1 MSTLTWIL
9 PFVALVVALAAHARA
24 RRLSRR
30 LETLTQMYWELKYEH
45 SRLKAQ
51 VTRLD
56 PEAQRPAEEAE
67 PASASA
73 PTVGYVPLSSL
84 KKQ

>member
-30 LETLTQMYWELKYEH
+30 LETLTQTYWELRYEH

-56 PEAQRPAEEAE
+56 PEAQPPAAE
-67 PASASA
+67 PASAGA
-73 PTVGYVPLSSL
+73 PTVGFVPLSSL
-84 KKQ
+84 KKP